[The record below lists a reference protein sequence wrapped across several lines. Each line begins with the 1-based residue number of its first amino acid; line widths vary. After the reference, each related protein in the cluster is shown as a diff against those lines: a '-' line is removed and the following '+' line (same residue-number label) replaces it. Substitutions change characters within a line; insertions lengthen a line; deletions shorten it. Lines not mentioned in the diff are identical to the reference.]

1 MLLPLCYVKMVGH
14 KWALMIKA
22 PTGQGSMTTLDR
34 AGAALLFMIFGPVLL
49 ILAAFVDSFWYVAHV
64 YKRDL
69 DKTIHGEERSKDDPP
84 ELNRRV
90 FKKMRE
96 YFGK

>member
-1 MLLPLCYVKMVGH
+1 MMGH

-34 AGAALLFMIFGPVLL
+34 AGAAFLFMITGPLL
-49 ILAAFVDSFWYVAHV
+49 LLLAAFVDSFWYFVHV
-64 YKRDL
+64 YKTDL
-69 DKTIHGEERSKDDPP
+69 DMTIHGKERSKNDPP

-96 YFGK
+96 YFSK